1 MYGSHLCNEYI
12 KGVDVFIDFVKKDML
27 NNIMRNI
34 CCPCKHCKNEKRYR
48 TDDVLMSHLIKH
60 GFMEDYQCWNKH
72 GGGLNE
78 AEMRDSYLEREVPTS
93 VEEDQD
99 DDVNGP
105 DILEFTYDDIEF

>member
-1 MYGSHLCNEYI
+1 MNLWRI
-12 KGVDVFIDFVKKDML
+12 IDVGTNM
-27 NNIMRNI
+27 
-34 CCPCKHCKNEKRYR
+34 
-48 TDDVLMSHLIKH
+48 
-60 GFMEDYQCWNKH
+60 
-72 GGGLNE
+72 GGLNE